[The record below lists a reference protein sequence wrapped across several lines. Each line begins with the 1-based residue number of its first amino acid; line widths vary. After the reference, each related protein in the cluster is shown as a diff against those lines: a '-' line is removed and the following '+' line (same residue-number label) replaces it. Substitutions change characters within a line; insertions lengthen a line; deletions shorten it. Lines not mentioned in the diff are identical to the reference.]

1 VFVLVQLNEIQVI
14 ITLKMHQVKCV
25 LEGKMPPDLSHTIV
39 FTTSGLKRLR
49 TRIDELKD
57 EKEELRKNQKQL
69 RREHV
74 QLSKSR
80 KIKEAKLKELEARAR
95 DVQVPC
101 LASSFSHVSQSL
113 GSDNLIMNSN
123 FTPLQSMDHAL
134 YCFRVLAC
142 VVKMPVA
149 GQDQATWRLTVKGHV
164 ADA

>member
-1 VFVLVQLNEIQVI
+1 MWRAGRAIANTDSVSACVLVQLNEIQVI

-49 TRIDELKD
+49 ARIDELKD

-80 KIKEAKLKELEARAR
+80 KVKEAKLKELEARAR

-101 LASSFSHVSQSL
+101 LFCLCPLAPSL
-113 GSDNLIMNSN
+113 
-123 FTPLQSMDHAL
+123 SM
-134 YCFRVLAC
+134 RVLGDVSGMRCRGC
-142 VVKMPVA
+142 V
-149 GQDQATWRLTVKGHV
+149 
-164 ADA
+164 

>member
-1 VFVLVQLNEIQVI
+1 MTEADLGLGVCVLVQLNEIQVI

-80 KIKEAKLKELEARAR
+80 KVKEAKLKELEARAR
-95 DVQVPC
+95 DVQVPY
-101 LASSFSHVSQSL
+101 LACSFVPVSQSL
-113 GSDNLIMNSN
+113 AHDNLMFNNN
-123 FTPLQSMDHAL
+123 FKALQSMD
-134 YCFRVLAC
+134 LAC
-142 VVKMPVA
+142 SVLFLRAGLRSEVA
-149 GQDQATWRLTVKGHV
+149 SRRPR
-164 ADA
+164 